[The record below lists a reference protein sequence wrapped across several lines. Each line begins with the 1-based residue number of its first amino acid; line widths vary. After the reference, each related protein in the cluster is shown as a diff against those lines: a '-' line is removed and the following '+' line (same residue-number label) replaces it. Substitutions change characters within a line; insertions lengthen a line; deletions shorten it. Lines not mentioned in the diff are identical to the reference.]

1 LLKAVA
7 SDPFL
12 AARICG
18 AANSIFFNHQH
29 RPVQSVRD
37 ALERVGVE
45 FVQRILMEAPTSAV
59 LAGAPE
65 VAEYWSHCVTVSV
78 IAQRLVEEH
87 QTLGLEPE
95 TAALLGL
102 IHDIGRLVELH
113 YSTLRLREVARAL
126 RAREIDPGDNGHAKV
141 AASLARSWS
150 LPPLFQDVLRGHH
163 QPSLCSSHWS
173 RVCASVVFVAD
184 LVALGLR
191 LETDTASAAL
201 SYLGLSS
208 KQCQPLY
215 DCSVQVEQRLWHA
228 AQSPDLQRHSLTNL

>member
-1 LLKAVA
+1 
-7 SDPFL
+7 
-12 AARICG
+12 
-18 AANSIFFNHQH
+18 
-29 RPVQSVRD
+29 
-37 ALERVGVE
+37 
-45 FVQRILMEAPTSAV
+45 V
-59 LAGAPE
+59 LADAPE

-78 IAQRLVEEH
+78 IAQQLVEEH
-87 QTLGLEPE
+87 RTLGLEPE

-113 YSTLRLREVARAL
+113 YSALRVPDVARAL
-126 RAREIDPGDNGHAKV
+126 RAGEIDPCDNGHAKV

-150 LPPLFQDVLRGHH
+150 LPPLFQDVLRRHH
-163 QPSLCSSHWS
+163 EPSLCSSHWS

-191 LETDTASAAL
+191 LDTDTASTAL

-215 DCSVQVEQRLWHA
+215 DCSVQVAQGLWHD
-228 AQSPDLQRHSLTNL
+228 AQNPELPKVARQ